1 MYTALLLLLLCVLP
15 DDGLLEPY
23 RQAAAEWEDEV
34 AELTGRNAP
43 EVAGPDD
50 VLFVGSSSIRLW
62 DSIAEDMSP
71 WSTVRRGYGGAKY
84 SDVAVYLDRLLA
96 GHQPKAVVYFAAND
110 IANNPEKD
118 KTPQQ
123 VAALAE
129 YIVRF
134 TRDKMPET
142 PIFFIELTTTPSR
155 FAVQEKI
162 AEANKLIQQ
171 VAAAHPQ
178 CYFIPTKDLICDA
191 SGIPKDEL
199 FRDDRLHLS
208 AAGYDLWATRIKAAL
223 SKHLSP

>member
-1 MYTALLLLLLCVLP
+1 MHTAILILLLCVPP
-15 DDGLLEPY
+15 DASLLEPY
-23 RQAAAEWEDEV
+23 REAATQWEDEV
-34 AELTGRNAP
+34 AELASRNS
-43 EVAGPDD
+43 EQVAGPDD

-62 DSIAEDMSP
+62 DSIAEDMAP
-71 WSTVRRGYGGAKY
+71 WSPVRRGYGGAKF

-96 GHQPKAVVYFAAND
+96 GHKPKAVVYFAAND

-118 KTPQQ
+118 KTPQE

-134 TRDKMPET
+134 TRDAMPDT

-155 FAVQEKI
+155 FAVREQI
-162 AEANKLIQQ
+162 AEANKLIKQ
-171 VAAAHPQ
+171 VAANHPK

-191 SGIPKDEL
+191 AGVPKEEL

-208 AAGYDLWATRIKAAL
+208 QAGYELWATRIKAAL
-223 SKHLSP
+223 GEHLKP